1 MFAQKPPSRQIPGI
15 LSYMEYF
22 SSKKAAYSIYFST
35 IGTFSFLSFIL
46 NAIYTDIWNFIF
58 FILVIMMFL
67 MISGSGIILT
77 RFYYSKRAPILVGPP
92 NGWVI
97 QLNAFLSAIIGI
109 SLLIG
114 QIVVIFLRNIA
125 FQEVFFILGTIV
137 TYIIGFVIYYSFT
150 TVGTY
155 GNLIL
160 ALTQPVVG
168 IFLYSI
174 FTAQISYLFFIK
186 AIIFFCSCALIF
198 AIPYARSMS
207 RVSDIYR
214 EATGIGGYPFIR
226 AFILSLMTDGNDKM
240 IESFFDRIG
249 VLEKVKIQYLAIRNS
264 DTKKIKGL
272 FFVPNIH
279 FGPFKTC
286 GSSDLPEH
294 IYKEFNYITGT
305 TVYHTTNDHT
315 QNLTS
320 QTELDKVLDQIK
332 KDINKIENDDS
343 LIWTNNIKN
352 VSRKISNSAKLI
364 GTVVDNTAIIFVT
377 RHPLPSDDIQAAIGE
392 RINEIASDYGYNDII
407 IIDSHNSIIGDE
419 ILIKPKSY
427 EAQDIIS
434 VSEKFLRSIKKEK
447 NNERSPNGVQ
457 YGVARD
463 PLSQFNEKDGI
474 GYGGLVV
481 HMFKDTNTSQK
492 TVFIHFDGNNAFV
505 DIRSYILNM
514 LQNRGIERGEVTT
527 SDSHTVA
534 RKFTQRAYS
543 PIGEKIKLPTIL
555 EKLNILLPKANQDL
569 EDVEFCYYKSIIP
582 QIKIWGDPRYFD
594 VIMNTLQECI
604 RISQRLLTLSLI
616 LPTFFSLILL
626 LFFYQ
631 ITDVFNI
638 F

>member
-1 MFAQKPPSRQIPGI
+1 MFTQKPPSRQIPGI

-22 SSKKAAYSIYFST
+22 SSKKAAFSIYFSI
-35 IGTFSFLSFIL
+35 IGIIGFLSFIF
-46 NAIYTDIWNFIF
+46 NTIYSDVWNFIYLL
-58 FILVIMMFL
+58 IVIGMFL
-67 MISGSGIILT
+67 IISGSGILISI
-77 RFYYSKRAPILVGPP
+77 FYYSKRAPILAAPP
-92 NGWVI
+92 KGWAV

-114 QIVVIFLRNIA
+114 HGLVIFLRNIA

-137 TYIIGFVIYYSFT
+137 AYIIGFVIYYSFT
-150 TVGTY
+150 TVGGY

-168 IFLYSI
+168 ILLYSI
-174 FTAQISYLFFIK
+174 FTAQINFLFLIK
-186 AIIFFCSCALIF
+186 AIIFFCSCAFIF
-198 AIPYARSMS
+198 AIPYAHSMS
-207 RVSDIYR
+207 RVSNIYR

-226 AFILSLMTDGNDKM
+226 AFILSMMTDGNDQM
-240 IESFFDRIG
+240 IESFFERIG
-249 VLEKVKIQYLAIRNS
+249 IDEEIKIQYLAIRNS
-264 DTKKIKGL
+264 TSKKIKGL
-272 FFVPNIH
+272 LIIPNIH

-294 IYKEFNYITGT
+294 IYKKFSNITGT

-320 QTELDKVLDQIK
+320 QKEVDKVLNQII
-332 KDINKIENDDS
+332 KDVEKIKNNDS
-343 LIWTNNIKN
+343 LTWTKQIRN
-352 VSRKISNSAKLI
+352 VTRKISNSAKLI

-377 RHPLPSDDIQAAIGE
+377 RHPLPSDDIQAAIGKKIS
-392 RINEIASDYGYNDII
+392 RIATDSGYDDII

-434 VSEKFLRSIKKEK
+434 VSEKFLRSIKKER
-447 NNERSPNGVQ
+447 NNGQEVNKVQ

-463 PLSQFNEKDGI
+463 PLNQYNEKDGI

-481 HMFKDTNTSQK
+481 HMFKDTISNQK
-492 TVFIHFDGNNAFV
+492 TAFIHFDANNAYV

-534 RKFTQRAYS
+534 RKFTRRAYS
-543 PIGEKIKLPTIL
+543 PIGEKIKLQTIL
-555 EKLNILLPKANQDL
+555 EKLDSLIAEANQDL
-569 EDVEFCYYKSIIP
+569 EEVEFCYYKSFIP
-582 QIKIWGDPRYFD
+582 HTKIWGDPKYFD

-631 ITDVFNI
+631 ITDIFNL

>member
-1 MFAQKPPSRQIPGI
+1 MFTQKPPSRQIPGI

-22 SSKKAAYSIYFST
+22 SSKKAAFSIYFSI
-35 IGTFSFLSFIL
+35 IGIIGVLSFIL
-46 NAIYTDIWNFIF
+46 NGLSTDIWNFIF
-58 FILVIMMFL
+58 FFIVIVMFL
-67 MISGSGIILT
+67 IISGVGILLCV
-77 RFYYSKRAPILVGPP
+77 FYYSKKAPILAAPP
-92 NGWVI
+92 NGWAI
-97 QLNAFLSAIIGI
+97 QLNAFLTCIIGI

-114 QIVVIFLRNIA
+114 QGLVIFLRNIA

-150 TVGTY
+150 TAGTY

-160 ALTQPVVG
+160 ALTQPVIG

-174 FTAQISYLFFIK
+174 FTAQISLIFFLK
-186 AIIFFCSCALIF
+186 AIIFFCSCAFIF

-226 AFILSLMTDGNDKM
+226 AFILSMMTDGNDEM

-249 VLEKVKIQYLAIRNS
+249 IVENVKIQYLAIRNTK
-264 DTKKIKGL
+264 TKKLKGL
-272 FFVPNIH
+272 FFIPNIH

-286 GSSDLPEH
+286 GSSDLPES
-294 IYKEFNYITGT
+294 IYKEFNYIKGT

-320 QTELDKVLDQIK
+320 QKEVDKVITQMK
-332 KDINKIENDDS
+332 KDLEKIENDTTVK
-343 LIWTNNIKN
+343 WTTNIKN
-352 VSRKISNSAKLI
+352 VTRKISNSAKLI
-364 GTVVDNTAIIFVT
+364 GTIVDNTAIMFVT
-377 RHPLPSDDIQAAIGE
+377 RHPLPSDDIQADVGNRISQIAIE
-392 RINEIASDYGYNDII
+392 SGYDDVV

-419 ILIKPKSY
+419 ILIKPFTH
-427 EAQDIIS
+427 EANDIIN
-434 VSEKFLRSIKKEK
+434 VSEKFLRSQKNDK
-447 NNERSPNGVQ
+447 NNVDNTNSVQ

-463 PLSQFNEKDGI
+463 PLVQYSEKEGI

-481 HMFKDTNTSQK
+481 HMFKDTITNQK
-492 TVFIHFDGNNAFV
+492 TAFIHFDGNNAYV

-534 RKFTQRAYS
+534 RKFTQRGYS
-543 PIGEKIKLPTIL
+543 PIGDKIKLQVIL
-555 EKLNILLPKANQDL
+555 EKLDALIPEATQNL

-582 QIKIWGDPRYFD
+582 DLKIWGSPTYFD
-594 VIMNTLQECI
+594 AIMKTLQECI

-616 LPTFFSLILL
+616 FPTFFSLILL

-638 F
+638 L

>member
-1 MFAQKPPSRQIPGI
+1 MFTQKPPSRQIPGI

-22 SSKKAAYSIYFST
+22 SSKKAAYSIFFSI
-35 IGTFSFLSFIL
+35 IGIIGLLSFIF
-46 NAIYTDIWNFIF
+46 NVIYTDIWNFIYF
-58 FILVIMMFL
+58 VLVIIIFL
-67 MISGSGIILT
+67 IISGTGVIVAV
-77 RFYYSKRAPILVGPP
+77 FYYAKRAPILAAPP
-92 NGWVI
+92 NGWAV
-97 QLNAFLSAIIGI
+97 QLNAFLTGIIGI
-109 SLLIG
+109 SFLIG
-114 QIVVIFLRNIA
+114 QILVIFLRNIA
-125 FQEVFFILGTIV
+125 FQEVFFILGTIIA
-137 TYIIGFVIYYSFT
+137 YIIGFVLYYSFT
-150 TVGTY
+150 TAGTY

-160 ALTQPVVG
+160 ALAQPVVG
-168 IFLYSI
+168 ILLYSI
-174 FTAQISYLFFIK
+174 FTAQISLLFFLK
-186 AIIFFCSCALIF
+186 AIIFFCSCAFIF
-198 AIPYARSMS
+198 AIPYARSMAH
-207 RVSDIYR
+207 VSDIYR

-226 AFILSLMTDGNDKM
+226 AFILSMMTEGNDEM

-249 VLEKVKIQYLAIRNS
+249 ILEEVKIQYLAIRT
-264 DTKKIKGL
+264 TKNKKLKGL

-294 IYKEFNYITGT
+294 IYEKFNYITGT

-320 QTELDKVLDQIK
+320 QNEVDKVLEQIRN
-332 KDINKIENDDS
+332 DVNKIENDES
-343 LIWTNNIKN
+343 LQWTNNIKN
-352 VSRKISNSAKLI
+352 VTRKISNSAKLI
-364 GTVVDNTAIIFVT
+364 GTIIDNTAIIFVT

-392 RINEIASDYGYNDII
+392 KINEIAKDYGYNDIV

-434 VSEKFLRSIKKEK
+434 VSEKFLRSVKKEK
-447 NNERSPNGVQ
+447 NQERGINKVQ

-463 PLSQFNEKDGI
+463 SLSQYSEKEGI
-474 GYGGLVV
+474 GSGGLVV
-481 HMFKDTNTSQK
+481 HMFKDTITNQQTA
-492 TVFIHFDGNNAFV
+492 FIHFDGNNAFV

-514 LQNRGIERGEVTT
+514 LQNRGIERGEITT

-534 RKFTQRAYS
+534 RKFTRRGYS
-543 PIGEKIKLPTIL
+543 PIGEKIKLQTIL
-555 EKLNILLPKANQDL
+555 EKLDILLPQASKNL

-582 QIKIWGDPRYFD
+582 QIKIWGDPKYFD

>member
-1 MFAQKPPSRQIPGI
+1 MFAQKPPSRHLPGI
-15 LSYMEYF
+15 LSYMEFF
-22 SSKKAAYSIYFST
+22 SSKKAAYSIYFGI
-35 IGTFSFLSFIL
+35 IGIFGFLSFIF
-46 NAIYTDIWNFIF
+46 NVIYTDIWNFIF
-58 FILVIMMFL
+58 FLLVILMFIF
-67 MISGSGIILT
+67 ISGTGILISV
-77 RFYYSKRAPILVGPP
+77 FHYSKRAPILAAPP
-92 NGWVI
+92 KGWAI

-114 QIVVIFLRNIA
+114 QVLVIFLRNIA

-150 TVGTY
+150 TVGNS
-155 GNLIL
+155 GSLIL

-174 FTAQISYLFFIK
+174 FTAQISIVFFIK
-186 AIIFFCSCALIF
+186 AIIFFCSCAFIF
-198 AIPYARSMS
+198 AIPYSRSMS
-207 RVSDIYR
+207 HVSDIYR

-226 AFILSLMTDGNDKM
+226 AFILSMMTEGNDQL
-240 IESFFDRIG
+240 IESFFDKIG
-249 VLEKVKIQYLAIRNS
+249 VVEDVKIQYLAIRT
-264 DTKKIKGL
+264 TKEKKLKGL
-272 FFVPNIH
+272 FFIPNIH

-294 IYKEFNYITGT
+294 IYKEFEHVTGT

-320 QTELDKVLDQIK
+320 QQEVDKVLDQIRN
-332 KDINKIENDDS
+332 DIYKIESDDS
-343 LIWTNNIKN
+343 LTWTKDIKN
-352 VSRKISNSAKLI
+352 VTRKISNSAKLI

-377 RHPLPSDDIQAAIGE
+377 RHPLPSDDIQAAIGDK
-392 RINEIASDYGYNDII
+392 INQIAKDYGYNDII

-419 ILIKPKSY
+419 ILIRPKSF
-427 EAQDIIS
+427 EAKDIVS

-447 NNERSPNGVQ
+447 SQESVNYKVH
-457 YGVARD
+457 YGVVRD
-463 PLSQFNEKDGI
+463 SLDQYDEKDGI

-481 HMFKDTNTSQK
+481 HMFKDINTNQK
-492 TVFIHFDGNNAFV
+492 TVFIHFDGNNAYV

-534 RKFTQRAYS
+534 RKFTKRAYS
-543 PIGEKIKLPTIL
+543 PIGEKIKLQTIL
-555 EKLNILLPKANQDL
+555 ETLDKLLPAANQDL
-569 EDVEFCYYKSIIP
+569 QEVEFCYYKSITP
-582 QIKIWGDPRYFD
+582 NIKIWGDPKYFD

>member
-1 MFAQKPPSRQIPGI
+1 MFTQKPPSRNLPGI
-15 LSYMEYF
+15 LSYMEFF
-22 SSKKAAYSIYFST
+22 SSKKAAYSIYFGI
-35 IGTFSFLSFIL
+35 IGIFGFLSFIF
-46 NAIYTDIWNFIF
+46 NVIYTDIWNFIF
-58 FILVIMMFL
+58 FLLVILMFIF
-67 MISGSGIILT
+67 ISGTGILISV
-77 RFYYSKRAPILVGPP
+77 FHYSKRAPILAAPP
-92 NGWVI
+92 KGWAI

-114 QIVVIFLRNIA
+114 QVLVIFLRNIA

-150 TVGTY
+150 TVGNS
-155 GNLIL
+155 GSLIL

-174 FTAQISYLFFIK
+174 FTAQISIVFFIK
-186 AIIFFCSCALIF
+186 AIIFFCSCAFIF
-198 AIPYARSMS
+198 AIPYSRSMS
-207 RVSDIYR
+207 HVSDIYR

-226 AFILSLMTDGNDKM
+226 AFILSMMTEGNDQL
-240 IESFFDRIG
+240 IESFFDKIG
-249 VLEKVKIQYLAIRNS
+249 VVEDVKIQYLAIRT
-264 DTKKIKGL
+264 TKEKKLKGL
-272 FFVPNIH
+272 FFIPNIH

-294 IYKEFNYITGT
+294 IYKEFEHVIGT

-320 QTELDKVLDQIK
+320 QQEVDKVLDQIRN
-332 KDINKIENDDS
+332 DINKIESDDS
-343 LIWTNNIKN
+343 LTWTKDIKN
-352 VSRKISNSAKLI
+352 VTRKISNSAKLI

-377 RHPLPSDDIQAAIGE
+377 RHPLPSDDIQAAIGDK
-392 RINEIASDYGYNDII
+392 INQIAKDYGYNDII

-419 ILIKPKSY
+419 ILIRPKSF
-427 EAQDIIS
+427 EAKDIIS

-447 NNERSPNGVQ
+447 SQEGVNYKVH
-457 YGVARD
+457 YGVVRD
-463 PLSQFNEKDGI
+463 SLDQYDEKDGI

-481 HMFKDTNTSQK
+481 HMFKDTNTNQK
-492 TVFIHFDGNNAFV
+492 TVFIHFDGNNAYV

-534 RKFTQRAYS
+534 RKFTKRAYS
-543 PIGEKIKLPTIL
+543 PIGEKIKLQTIL
-555 EKLNILLPKANQDL
+555 EKLDMLLPAANQDL
-569 EDVEFCYYKSIIP
+569 QEVEFCYYKSIIP
-582 QIKIWGDPRYFD
+582 NIKIWGDPKYFD

>member
-1 MFAQKPPSRQIPGI
+1 MFTQKPPSRQIPGI

-22 SSKKAAYSIYFST
+22 SSKKAAYTIYFSIIGI
-35 IGTFSFLSFIL
+35 IGTLSFIF
-46 NAIYTDIWNFIF
+46 NGIYTSIWNFVFFFFVIF
-58 FILVIMMFL
+58 MFLVI
-67 MISGSGIILT
+67 SGTGILLSV
-77 RFYYSKRAPILVGPP
+77 FHYSKKAPILATPP

-97 QLNAFLSAIIGI
+97 QLNAFLASIIGV

-150 TVGTY
+150 TTGTY

-160 ALTQPVVG
+160 SLTQPVIA

-174 FTAQISYLFFIK
+174 FTAQINLIFFIK
-186 AIIFFCSCALIF
+186 AIVFFCSCAFIF

-207 RVSDIYR
+207 HVSDVYR

-226 AFILSLMTDGNDKM
+226 AFILSMMTDGNDEM

-249 VLEKVKIQYLAIRNS
+249 IVEGVKIQYLAIRNS
-264 DTKKIKGL
+264 KTKELKGI

-286 GSSDLPEH
+286 GSSDLPES
-294 IYKEFNYITGT
+294 IYKEFNFIKGT

-320 QTELDKVLDQIK
+320 QKEVDKVLVQMK
-332 KDINKIENDDS
+332 KDIEKLKKDNS
-343 LIWTNNIKN
+343 LKWTKDIRN
-352 VSRKISNSAKLI
+352 VTRKISNSAKLI

-377 RHPLPSDDIQAAIGE
+377 RHPLPSDDIQADIGNK
-392 RINEIASDYGYNDII
+392 IYQIAVDNGYDDVV

-419 ILIKPKSY
+419 ILIKPQSY
-427 EAQDIIS
+427 EANDIIN
-434 VSEKFLRSIKKEK
+434 VAEKFLRSQK
-447 NNERSPNGVQ
+447 NDKDNVGNTNSVQ

-463 PLSQFNEKDGI
+463 PLDQFSEKEGI

-481 HMFKDTNTSQK
+481 HMFKDMITNQK
-492 TVFIHFDGNNAFV
+492 TAFIHFDGNNAYV

-534 RKFTQRAYS
+534 RKFTRRGYS
-543 PIGEKIKLPTIL
+543 PIGDKIKLQVIL
-555 EKLNILLPKANQDL
+555 EKLEALIPEANQNL
-569 EDVEFCYYKSIIP
+569 EEVEFCYYTSLIP
-582 QIKIWGDPRYFD
+582 ELKIWGSPTYFD

-616 LPTFFSLILL
+616 FPTFFSLILL

-638 F
+638 L

>member
-1 MFAQKPPSRQIPGI
+1 MFAQKPPSRHLPGI
-15 LSYMEYF
+15 LSYMEFF
-22 SSKKAAYSIYFST
+22 SSKKAAYSIYFGI
-35 IGTFSFLSFIL
+35 IGIFGFLSFIF
-46 NAIYTDIWNFIF
+46 NVIYTDIWNFIF
-58 FILVIMMFL
+58 FLLVILMFIF
-67 MISGSGIILT
+67 ISGTGILISV
-77 RFYYSKRAPILVGPP
+77 FHYSKRAPILAAPP
-92 NGWVI
+92 KGWAI

-114 QIVVIFLRNIA
+114 QVLVIFLRNIA

-150 TVGTY
+150 TVGNS
-155 GNLIL
+155 GSLIL

-174 FTAQISYLFFIK
+174 FTAQISIVFFIK
-186 AIIFFCSCALIF
+186 AIIFFCSCAFIF
-198 AIPYARSMS
+198 AIPYSRSMS
-207 RVSDIYR
+207 HVSDIYR

-226 AFILSLMTDGNDKM
+226 AFILSMMTEGNDQL
-240 IESFFDRIG
+240 IESFFDKIG
-249 VLEKVKIQYLAIRNS
+249 VVEDVKIQYLAIRT
-264 DTKKIKGL
+264 TKEKKLKGL
-272 FFVPNIH
+272 FFIPNIH

-294 IYKEFNYITGT
+294 IYKEFEHVIGT

-320 QTELDKVLDQIK
+320 QQEVDKVLDQIRN
-332 KDINKIENDDS
+332 DIYKIESDDS
-343 LIWTNNIKN
+343 LTWTKDIKN
-352 VSRKISNSAKLI
+352 VTRKISNSAKLI

-377 RHPLPSDDIQAAIGE
+377 RHPLPSDDIQAAIGDK
-392 RINEIASDYGYNDII
+392 INQIAKDYGYNDII

-419 ILIKPKSY
+419 ILIRPKSF
-427 EAQDIIS
+427 EAKDIVS

-447 NNERSPNGVQ
+447 SQESVNYKVH
-457 YGVARD
+457 YGVVRD
-463 PLSQFNEKDGI
+463 SLDQYDEKDGI

-481 HMFKDTNTSQK
+481 HMFKDINTNQK
-492 TVFIHFDGNNAFV
+492 TVFIHFDGNNAYV

-534 RKFTQRAYS
+534 RKFTKRAYS
-543 PIGEKIKLPTIL
+543 PIGEKIKLQTIL
-555 EKLNILLPKANQDL
+555 ETLDKLLPAANQDL
-569 EDVEFCYYKSIIP
+569 QEVEFCYYKSITP
-582 QIKIWGDPRYFD
+582 NIKIWGDPKYFD